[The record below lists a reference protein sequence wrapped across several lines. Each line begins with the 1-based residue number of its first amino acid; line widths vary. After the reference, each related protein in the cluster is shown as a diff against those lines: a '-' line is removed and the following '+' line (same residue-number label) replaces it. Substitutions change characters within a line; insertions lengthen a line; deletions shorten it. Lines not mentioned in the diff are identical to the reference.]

1 LYAPRPAEYR
11 KPAAPRSGSR
21 SARFE
26 SAPADKKLALGLLGA
41 GLVCSCSP
49 DAVAPVGSAEVA
61 AAEARRRRKKAEEK
75 KRAASA
81 TATQSGKGTAR
92 RSRILEWL
100 EDLSISKEKSA
111 APRRRVDRQRS
122 SRS

>member
-1 LYAPRPAEYR
+1 VYAPRPRA
-11 KPAAPRSGSR
+11 PASR

-26 SAPADKKLALGLLGA
+26 QRRPADKKLALGLLGA

-61 AAEARRRRKKAEEK
+61 ATRRQRKKAEEK
-75 KRAASA
+75 RSA
-81 TATQSGKGTAR
+81 TEQSGKGTAR

-100 EDLSISKEKSA
+100 DDLSVSK
-111 APRRRVDRQRS
+111 
-122 SRS
+122 